1 MNRDGKYNLKLTVA
15 YDGTNYHGFQRQAN
29 ALTIQQVLEEGLS
42 RLFGHEVKVTG
53 AARTDAGVHAYG
65 QTVNFYTAATIPV
78 EKVPLAA
85 RAFLPPDIVVVTAE
99 RVPHSFHA
107 RYSAQSKIY
116 RYQILNSPQPDP
128 CLRNY
133 SWHIPHA
140 LDIDRINEAL
150 GIIVGTHDFSSFRAA
165 GGAPVNPVRTIYE
178 ASCARRESILEFR
191 FWGNGFLYHMVRNLV
206 GTLVDVG
213 RHKLTIA
220 EFAAILAAKD
230 RTVAGITAP
239 PQGLFLQRVLY

>member
-116 RYQILNSPQPDP
+116 RFRYSIAPSP
-128 CLRNY
+128 
-133 SWHIPHA
+133 IPA
-140 LDIDRINEAL
+140 
-150 GIIVGTHDFSSFRAA
+150 
-165 GGAPVNPVRTIYE
+165 
-178 ASCARRESILEFR
+178 CA
-191 FWGNGFLYHMVRNLV
+191 
-206 GTLVDVG
+206 T
-213 RHKLTIA
+213 T
-220 EFAAILAAKD
+220 
-230 RTVAGITAP
+230 AGIYRTRWTLTA
-239 PQGLFLQRVLY
+239 